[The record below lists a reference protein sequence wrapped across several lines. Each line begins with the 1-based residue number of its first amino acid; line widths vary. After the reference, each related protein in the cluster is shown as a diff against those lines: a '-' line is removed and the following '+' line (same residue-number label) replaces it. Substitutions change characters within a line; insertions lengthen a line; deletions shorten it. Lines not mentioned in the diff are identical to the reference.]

1 MLEEKCNGGSAVVSA
16 FFFAAPQTR
25 LPVSDFPSPISHLP
39 SPISHLPSP
48 GSLAPWLLLGSSLSN

>member
-16 FFFAAPQTR
+16 FFLRR
-25 LPVSDFPSPISHLP
+25 LKLDYQSLTSHLP
-39 SPISHLPSP
+39 SPISRLPSP